1 VGECDRSKSLGS
13 VFSRWMLRFAVSRTV
28 RAPNAAVWRVLG
40 DFGTEHLWT
49 TSVSECRRNTES
61 ARVGTVRTCRLPKP
75 LMGHT
80 HAVEHLTEYAPGV
93 ALAYALEGPAG
104 PFSSASSRW
113 STKPVADHATT
124 VTVEGRFAPRNRW
137 VRFVVWPL
145 ATLMLRRLTRRVIGE
160 LETFV
165 VAQSPPTP

>member
-1 VGECDRSKSLGS
+1 VCDRSKSLGR
-13 VFSRWMLRFAVSRTV
+13 VFSRWMLRFAVSRTA

-40 DFGTEHLWT
+40 DFGTEHRWN

-61 ARVGTVRTCRLPKP
+61 VRVGTVLC
-75 LMGHT
+75 
-80 HAVEHLTEYAPGV
+80 
-93 ALAYALEGPAG
+93 GPAPCQSRSWATPRGGAPHGIRPGRGARVCARTAGG
-104 PFSSASSRW
+104 PVLLGVQPVVDETSRRRCNY
-113 STKPVADHATT
+113 

-160 LETFV
+160 LETSV
-165 VAQSPPTP
+165 VAQSLAPP